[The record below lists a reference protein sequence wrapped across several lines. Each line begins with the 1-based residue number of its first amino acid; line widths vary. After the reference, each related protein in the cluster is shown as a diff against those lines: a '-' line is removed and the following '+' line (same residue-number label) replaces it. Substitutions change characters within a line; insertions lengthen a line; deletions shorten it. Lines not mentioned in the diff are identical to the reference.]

1 MTKRKI
7 NINVLDCLG
16 GVFHMDLIG
25 YQHINTEAQRIIEAE
40 NPKRSFENQQATKNY
55 LVHALTD
62 ICDAGNDLIL
72 MGTNGEVQTGQLM
85 KPDKLKLHSSFSKSV
100 GMISTLDKWL
110 YIRELEKQGFVVTLY
125 SDQIFSQVYN
135 SLRLISGSWVKVV
148 SIPRSVVSPEIP
160 NKFKITTKSLFK
172 YWAHI

>member
-7 NINVLDCLG
+7 KINVLDCLG
-16 GVFHMDLIG
+16 GVFHMELIG

-85 KPDKLKLHSSFSKSV
+85 KPDRLKLHSSFSKSV

-110 YIRELEKQGFVVTLY
+110 YIRELEKQGYVVTLY
-125 SDQIFSQVYN
+125 SDQVFSQVYN

-148 SIPRSVVSPEIP
+148 AIPRSVVAPEIP